1 MRKSIKFCLASLF
14 VLAFFALSAM
24 AQGTVTGSINGTVMN
39 PEANPRCWLPSLP
52 PVPATPDHVEVR

>member
-24 AQGTVTGSINGTVMN
+24 AQGTAI
-39 PEANPRCWLPSLP
+39 EALTRHRE
-52 PVPATPDHVEVR
+52 ARREVLAALKAD